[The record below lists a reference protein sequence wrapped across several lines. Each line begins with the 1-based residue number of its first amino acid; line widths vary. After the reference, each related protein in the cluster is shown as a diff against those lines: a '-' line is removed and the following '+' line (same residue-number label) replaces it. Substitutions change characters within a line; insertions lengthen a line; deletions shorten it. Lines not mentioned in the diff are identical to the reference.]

1 MDGLINLVA
10 LSSPVMLRRLL
21 TCLAL
26 ITGLAAAGAP
36 ANAAV
41 MDALSQQVSA
51 TSAPC
56 QPSKATQCE
65 CIAQPIP
72 GPAKGDPVKSC
83 GARKPVVIFIPTIY
97 FGADRAYE

>member
-1 MDGLINLVA
+1 MF
-10 LSSPVMLRRLL
+10 RRLL
-21 TCLAL
+21 ACLAL

-41 MDALSQQVSA
+41 FDTLSQQVSG

-56 QPSKATQCE
+56 QPGKITQCD
-65 CIAQPIP
+65 CVVQPATSP
-72 GPAKGDPVKSC
+72 SKGDPVKVC
-83 GARKPVVIFIPTIY
+83 KARKPVVVFIPTIH

>member
-1 MDGLINLVA
+1 MF
-10 LSSPVMLRRLL
+10 RRLL

-41 MDALSQQVSA
+41 LDALSEQVSA
-51 TSAPC
+51 SSAPC
-56 QPSKATQCE
+56 QQSNQSQCE
-65 CIAQPIP
+65 CVVQPATSP
-72 GPAKGDPVKSC
+72 SKGDPIKVCKV
-83 GARKPVVIFIPTIY
+83 RKPVVVYIPTVY

>member
-1 MDGLINLVA
+1 MF
-10 LSSPVMLRRLL
+10 RRLL

-41 MDALSQQVSA
+41 MEALSGQVSA
-51 TSAPC
+51 SSAQC
-56 QPSKATQCE
+56 QQSKTTQCE
-65 CIAQPIP
+65 CVAEPATS
-72 GPAKGDPVKSC
+72 PAKGDPVKAC
-83 GARKPVVIFIPTIY
+83 KARKPIVIYIPTIH

>member
-1 MDGLINLVA
+1 MF
-10 LSSPVMLRRLL
+10 RRLL

-41 MDALSQQVSA
+41 LDAFSEQVSA
-51 TSAPC
+51 ASAPC
-56 QPSKATQCE
+56 QQGKTAQCE
-65 CIAQPIP
+65 CVVQPATSP
-72 GPAKGDPVKSC
+72 SKGDPIKVCKT
-83 GARKPVVIFIPTIY
+83 RKPVVIFIPTIH

>member
-1 MDGLINLVA
+1 MF
-10 LSSPVMLRRLL
+10 RRLL

-41 MDALSQQVSA
+41 IDALSEQVSA
-51 TSAPC
+51 SAAPC
-56 QPSKATQCE
+56 QQASNAQCE
-65 CIAQPIP
+65 CVARPVTS
-72 GPAKGDPVKSC
+72 PAKGDPVKLC
-83 GARKPVVIFIPTIY
+83 KQRKPAVVYIPTIH

>member
-1 MDGLINLVA
+1 MF
-10 LSSPVMLRRLL
+10 RRLL

-41 MDALSQQVSA
+41 MDALSEQVSA
-51 TSAPC
+51 SAAPC
-56 QPSKATQCE
+56 QQASNAQCE
-65 CIAQPIP
+65 CVVQPSTSP
-72 GPAKGDPVKSC
+72 SKGDPIKVCKT
-83 GARKPVVIFIPTIY
+83 RKPVVVYIPTIH

>member
-1 MDGLINLVA
+1 MF
-10 LSSPVMLRRLL
+10 RRLL

-26 ITGLAAAGAP
+26 ITGLAAAGTP

-41 MDALSQQVSA
+41 LDAFSEQVSS

-56 QPSKATQCE
+56 QQSKTAQCE
-65 CIAQPIP
+65 CVVQPATSP
-72 GPAKGDPVKSC
+72 SKGDPIKVCK
-83 GARKPVVIFIPTIY
+83 ARKPVVIFIPTIH